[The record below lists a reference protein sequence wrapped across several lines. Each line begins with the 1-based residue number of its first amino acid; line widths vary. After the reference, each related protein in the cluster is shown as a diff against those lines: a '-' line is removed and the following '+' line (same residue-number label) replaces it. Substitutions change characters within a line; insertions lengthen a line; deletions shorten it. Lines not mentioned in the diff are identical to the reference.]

1 MNGYSKVFN
10 VEANP
15 REEHN
20 IASQYAWGI
29 GPLLQAVEADKARLT
44 QPPNPPAAN
53 LTRFCQLYP
62 LELGRAM
69 HPRRHVDTP
78 DGGGVFPVWDTTDAS
93 GAGRR
98 DALHC
103 QRRQP

>member
-1 MNGYSKVFN
+1 MNGYPKVFN
-10 VEANP
+10 VEAEP

-20 IASQYAWGI
+20 IAEQYGWVI
-29 GPLLQAVEADKARLT
+29 GPLLQAVEAYKARLT
-44 QPPNPPAAN
+44 QHPNPPAAN
-53 LTRFCQLYP
+53 ITRFCQLYP

-69 HPRRHVDTP
+69 HPRRHVDTTE
-78 DGGGVFPVWDTTDAS
+78 GGGVFPVWDTTDDSCAAS
-93 GAGRR
+93 R